1 MNKYILLLTSVL
13 TLSVAQAQQ
22 TGSTKPSTSVPY
34 YTVDSQLAN
43 TPITIETGTYRG
55 PLSSLLSAIAKS
67 AGYGLVI
74 EGDIDNIVTQQTN
87 VMRNDNITAPPTV
100 ESTTVSNTQRA
111 AIYSFANQPFSQVW
125 PFLMEVNGLSYE
137 VVTIGQQPVLRVTT
151 DPIQRVVKLQY
162 VGAEEAANQ
171 AKLFFGEPIYKEE
184 TSIRKDALGNEEKVT
199 TRSLQDVKLDSNT
212 MRIIPDTRTNSV
224 IIRGIN
230 KEITAVV
237 KLLNQIDDGYKV
249 ETETENK
256 KATESIYTIKGSKD
270 EVIKLLSAQYPEV
283 KVVPTSDANQVIL
296 MGEKRY
302 VTAASA
308 LLNKV
313 DKNPLPAKMSER
325 IYAIEGEEE
334 GLLELLR
341 SRFPGLQILPVGK
354 TRQLIIAGEESKV
367 ESAMKLLGQIDRKA
381 GSLPTVQRTF
391 QLVNASAEELKATL
405 EGTLSRNLT
414 ATNNANNNNNSNGT
428 NNGNTN
434 NNAVNN
440 NTNTVNGNNTS
451 NRNNTSNGNNGITT
465 TNNGNALNNT
475 PPATIIADKRTN
487 TLIVR
492 GTQLQVEQVAE
503 LIPSL
508 DRVVPQINLQVRIQE
523 LSDSATRELGINSRL
538 NFGGFNIATSANN
551 GLVGSFNPL
560 SSLVG
565 FNIFPTLNTLE
576 KQELSKRVY
585 EGSVTMQ
592 SGQRSLNTDRA
603 SSTDTS
609 SKADA
614 SLFAGGL
621 LDINIPNRDKDQIP
635 YGISLNFYDPQVS
648 PDGNITVRIQAKT
661 TTLLSQLSPN
671 AIPYVI
677 NRANSEAQ
685 SVVTFKNGET
695 LLLSGLMG
703 NKVTNNSSGLPFL
716 ARLGIGGNKSTNEE
730 FSQLLIVVTGN
741 IVK

>member
-22 TGSTKPSTSVPY
+22 ATSTKPSTSVPY

-74 EGDIDNIVTQQTN
+74 EGDIDNIVTQQSSILK
-87 VMRNDNITAPPTV
+87 NDNITAPPTI
-100 ESTTVSNTQRA
+100 ESTSSSSTQRA

-162 VGAEEAANQ
+162 VNAEDAANQ

-184 TSIRKDALGNEEKVT
+184 TSIRKDALGGEEKVT
-199 TRSLQDVKLDSNT
+199 TRTLQDVKLDSAT
-212 MRIIPDTRTNSV
+212 MRIIPDVRTNSV

-237 KLLNQIDDGYKV
+237 KLLNQIDAGYKV
-249 ETETENK
+249 ESETENK

-270 EVIKLLSAQYPEV
+270 EVIKLLGAQYPEV

-302 VTAASA
+302 ITAATA
-308 LLNKV
+308 LLNKT
-313 DKNPLPAKMSER
+313 DKNPLPAKMSEH
-325 IYAIEGEEE
+325 IYSIEGEED

-367 ESAMKLLGQIDRKA
+367 ESAIRLLGQIDRKA

-405 EGTLSRNLT
+405 EGTLSRNL
-414 ATNNANNNNNSNGT
+414 ATGNKNNVNSANNTNANANNANSTNVNGVNGVAGT
-428 NNGNTN
+428 NVNG
-434 NNAVNN
+434 VNGVN
-440 NTNTVNGNNTS
+440 GVATNTTAL
-451 NRNNTSNGNNGITT
+451 
-465 TNNGNALNNT
+465 ALNANA
-475 PPATIIADKRTN
+475 PMVTIIADKRTN

-492 GTQLQVEQVAE
+492 GTQLQVDQVAE

-523 LSDSATRELGINSRL
+523 LSDSATRELGVNSRL
-538 NFGGFNIATSANN
+538 NFGGFSIATSANN
-551 GLVGSFNPL
+551 GLIGSFNPL

-576 KQELSKRVY
+576 KQDLSKRVY

-592 SGQRSLNTDRA
+592 SGQRSLDVNRA
-603 SSTDTS
+603 SSNDTS

-648 PDGNITVRIQAKT
+648 PDGNITIRIQAKT

-671 AIPYVI
+671 SIPYVI

-695 LLLSGLMG
+695 LLLGGLMG

>member
-13 TLSVAQAQQ
+13 TFSAAQAQQ
-22 TGSTKPSTSVPY
+22 VASTKPSTSVPY

-43 TPITIETGTYRG
+43 TPITIETGAYRG

-74 EGDIDNIVTQQTN
+74 EGNVDNIIAQQQSAIIN
-87 VMRNDNITAPPTV
+87 ENITAPPMS
-100 ESTTVSNTQRA
+100 ESNTETGTQRA
-111 AIYSFANQPFSQVW
+111 VIYSFTNQPFSQVW

-137 VVTIGQQPVLRVTT
+137 VVTIGQQPVLRVST
-151 DPIQRVVKLQY
+151 DPIQRVVKLHY

-171 AKLFFGEPIYKEE
+171 AKLFFGEPVYQTE
-184 TSIRKDALGNEEKVT
+184 TSVKKDPLGNEEKVT
-199 TRSLQDVKLDSNT
+199 TKILQDVKLDSKT

-230 KEITAVV
+230 KEIAAVV
-237 KLLNQIDDGYKV
+237 KLLNQIDAGYKLEN
-249 ETETENK
+249 ETDDK
-256 KATESIYTIKGSKD
+256 KAIESIYTIKGSKE
-270 EVIKLLSAQYPEV
+270 EVIKLLGAQYPEV
-283 KVVPTSDANQVIL
+283 KVLPTADTKQVIL

-302 VTAASA
+302 INAATA
-308 LLNKV
+308 LLNKS
-313 DKNPLPAKMSER
+313 DKQLPTIPTKMGER
-325 IYAIEGEEE
+325 IYAIQGDEE
-334 GLLELLR
+334 GVLGLLKT
-341 SRFPGLQILPVGK
+341 RFAGLQVIPVGK
-354 TRQLIIAGEESKV
+354 TRQLMISGEESAV
-367 ESAMKLLGQIDRKA
+367 ERAIKLLEQVDRKA
-381 GSLPTVQRTF
+381 GSVPTVQRSF

-414 ATNNANNNNNSNGT
+414 AENNNNNNTNNTNNGTANSKNNANNGTTTANNSN
-428 NNGNTN
+428 NGG
-434 NNAVNN
+434 N
-440 NTNTVNGNNTS
+440 NTNTNAT
-451 NRNNTSNGNNGITT
+451 NGIET
-465 TNNGNALNNT
+465 TNENSNT
-475 PPATIIADKRTN
+475 PQVTIIADKRTN

-492 GTQLQVEQVAE
+492 GTQSQVDQIAE

-523 LSDSATRELGINSRL
+523 LSDTATRQLGVNSRL
-538 NFGGFNIATSANN
+538 NFGSFSIATSSSN

-576 KQELSKRVY
+576 TQDLAKRVY

-592 SGQRSLNTDRA
+592 SGQRALSA
-603 SSTDTS
+603 SS
-609 SKADA
+609 
-614 SLFAGGL
+614 
-621 LDINIPNRDKDQIP
+621 NIPAAVLKSGGQLEISIP
-635 YGISLNFYDPQVS
+635 GNPVISKTIDYGINLNFYDPQVS
-648 PDGNITVRIQAKT
+648 PDGNITVRILGKINNLDT
-661 TTLLSQLSPN
+661 NLSPN
-671 AIPYVI
+671 NIPYVI
-677 NRANSEAQ
+677 KSNNSEAQ

-695 LLLSGLMG
+695 LLLSGLMS

-716 ARLGIGGNKSTNEE
+716 ARLGIGGNKSTTEE